1 LYDLRLFGFEELS
14 NICLKLMEKD
24 LELGHS
30 LLGLYHYY
38 LVDPCLHGLLSTFYL
53 SDKDRKA
60 IQLLRLKPEEIPA
73 PFDFSLA
80 TEKGIKCDFVSSP
93 DPDDVRGYLKRG
105 PDDELSGLQG
115 EFQEAAT
122 SYDLKAMIEAYEKL
136 GEVITERI
144 NEERKS

>member
-1 LYDLRLFGFEELS
+1 
-14 NICLKLMEKD
+14 
-24 LELGHS
+24 
-30 LLGLYHYY
+30 
-38 LVDPCLHGLLSTFYL
+38 
-53 SDKDRKA
+53 KA